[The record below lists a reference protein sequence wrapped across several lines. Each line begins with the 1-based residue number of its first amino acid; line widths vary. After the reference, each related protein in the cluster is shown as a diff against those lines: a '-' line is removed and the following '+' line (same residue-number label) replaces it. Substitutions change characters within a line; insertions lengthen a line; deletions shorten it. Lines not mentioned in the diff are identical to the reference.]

1 MWLSAQIAEWTAT
14 EWGILMGALGTL
26 IGVLLTK
33 GSSVIFMLRKQ
44 KLEERKELTALDL
57 EEDQQIEDQMKYV
70 IKRSD
75 RMLARAESEIRQLRD
90 QYTRA
95 IEALAEANTRVEY
108 LSAQLAEYRAKLDKY
123 RRAFN
128 ERHDHGGSPP
138 MSDSGD
144 TPIEGH
150 SL

>member
-1 MWLSAQIAEWTAT
+1 MWFPNWTAT
-14 EWGILMGALGTL
+14 EWGVFMGALGTL
-26 IGVLLTK
+26 VGVLLTK
-33 GSSVIFMLRKQ
+33 GSQVVYLLRKQ
-44 KLEERKELTALDL
+44 RVDMRKELTALDL
-57 EEDQQIEDQMKYV
+57 EEDQQIEDQMKYI

-75 RMLARAESEIRQLRD
+75 RMLARAEQEIRQLRD

-95 IEALAEANTRVEY
+95 IEALAEANTRVEF
-108 LSAQLAEYRAKLDKY
+108 LQQQLHEYREKLDKY

-138 MSDSGD
+138 MNR
-144 TPIEGH
+144 TPDPPEGH